1 MKCLIAMAAGKQAS
15 RRASRWAGLAAG
27 KQASG
32 RASRWAG
39 LAAGKQ
45 ASERTSRWASEEG
58 NYYKTSKNPSQFVWG
73 ITRLGTPGVRYP
85 RVAGDTRKS

>member
-1 MKCLIAMAAGKQAS
+1 MAAD
-15 RRASRWAGLAAG
+15 
-27 KQASG
+27 
-32 RASRWAG
+32 
-39 LAAGKQ
+39 KQ

-85 RVAGDTRKS
+85 RVRYPKG